1 MVDQLEQQ
9 GIVGPPDGSKPR
21 EVLITR
27 QQYLEMVNYKE
38 NEQRSM
44 DDYIDSSDEE
54 QLDSDD
60 KAEEEFD
67 EDYVQLCQLS
77 TFESDN
83 CGFMFGDGG
92 NLYFYIKKS
101 DLAEKRFDKVKISL
115 QCY

>member
-67 EDYVQLCQLS
+67 E
-77 TFESDN
+77 E
-83 CGFMFGDGG
+83 
-92 NLYFYIKKS
+92 
-101 DLAEKRFDKVKISL
+101 
-115 QCY
+115 

>member
-1 MVDQLEQQ
+1 MRAAFKHQLEQQ

-44 DDYIDSSDEE
+44 DDYIDTPDEE
-54 QLDSDD
+54 PFDSDV

-67 EDYVQLCQLS
+67 E
-77 TFESDN
+77 E
-83 CGFMFGDGG
+83 
-92 NLYFYIKKS
+92 
-101 DLAEKRFDKVKISL
+101 
-115 QCY
+115 